1 MTLQQ
6 VSILSSHLAYPREG
20 HLDAALHIMGYLKAK
35 HNSRLV
41 FDPCYPD
48 VDETKF
54 MDCDW
59 KEFNGDLMEALP
71 QEGPEPLG
79 KMVDLRLMVE
89 SDHAGDKLTR

>member
-1 MTLQQ
+1 VTE

-41 FDPCYPD
+41 FDPSYPD
-48 VDETKF
+48 VDKTKF

-59 KEFNGDLMEALP
+59 KEFYGDVTEALP
-71 QEGPEPLG
+71 HDAPEPLG
-79 KMVDLRLMVE
+79 KMIDL
-89 SDHAGDKLTR
+89 